1 MNPWVVRLSLRLLV
15 VVLVT
20 GLIHACGR
28 DRVSGIRPAESE
40 LEGPP
45 LAQASVADLVE
56 GPLSVFDKTCSRCHG
71 PQGSSFG
78 SSFERLSDDQLRHS
92 VEEMMRGPA
101 QLQPT
106 ALQIDAMTAYQRA
119 LRDHRPFICVTNAAA
134 FTSGSDAALH
144 GEATPGASVT
154 LTKGLTTVPASVDQQ
169 TWSIAAPPR
178 PPFALRAEAGGA
190 NSKLDFP
197 ARLWSE

>member
-1 MNPWVVRLSLRLLV
+1 MNPSLVRSSLRLLV
-15 VVLVT
+15 VVFVT

-28 DRVSGIRPAESE
+28 DRGPDVQRSSTE
-40 LEGPP
+40 L
-45 LAQASVADLVE
+45 ASPSAANAAVADLVE
-56 GPLSVFDKTCSRCHG
+56 GPLTTFDRACSRCHG
-71 PQGSSFG
+71 PQGSFYG
-78 SSFERLSDDQLRHS
+78 SSFEKLSDDQLHHS

-101 QLQPT
+101 QLEPT
-106 ALQIDAMTAYQRA
+106 ALQIDAMAAYQRA

-134 FTSGSDAALH
+134 FTSRQETALH

-154 LTKGLTTVPASVDQQ
+154 LAKGSATLPARVDQQ

-178 PPFALRAEAGGA
+178 PPFTLRAEAGGA
-190 NSKLDFP
+190 NSKLNFP